1 MEEKKKRR
9 HSGGASD
16 GREEEAGM
24 SNPHTSFDSNRASII
39 LATIEQE
46 YGTSDGKSQCCCTKN
61 LMRHP
66 PASDF
71 G

>member
-1 MEEKKKRR
+1 MEEKKKWR
-9 HSGGASD
+9 HLGGTSD

-24 SNPHTSFDSNRASII
+24 SNPCTSSDYNRAGII
-39 LATIEQE
+39 LAALE
-46 YGTSDGKSQCCCTKN
+46 KPQCCRTKN
-61 LMRHP
+61 LMQPP